1 VTQGQQAQQGQQ
13 GQQGTEAQSA
23 DRTRYELA
31 ELVETARALAS
42 ERDIKK
48 LLAVILLKCRQVTG
62 ADAGSVYVVEE
73 EGGSQAEYKPA
84 PKKYLHF
91 MLTQNDSVKVDFKD
105 QIIDISD
112 KSIVGQAV
120 LSKQPI
126 NIPDLTKLES
136 TPSGSTKTRTLRH
149 NKSFDDK
156 TGYRARSMLT
166 VPMLSADREVIGVVQ
181 LINKRKDS
189 GRPLQADDDVV
200 AFDQRSEDL
209 ALAWVAMAGI
219 RLENALLYDE
229 IRIMFDGFVD
239 AAVTAIESRDP
250 TTSGHSRRVATMS
263 IELAKK
269 VDAVSDGPL
278 AGVHFTPTHL
288 QQLEYAGVLH
298 DFGKVGVRERVLVKA
313 KKLYD
318 EDLRNIKLRFAFIK
332 KALEADHAERKLRV
346 AMELGKPDLA
356 ARLTEIDAEL
366 GRKMDDVD
374 DALSFVTRVNE
385 PTVLDQGGFERLVE
399 IARLVYMAPDGE
411 LRPYL
416 EPEEV
421 AALQVR
427 RGSLTEVERVEIE
440 RHVVHT
446 ENFLQKIPWGRS
458 YADVPR
464 IAAAHHEYLNGSG
477 YPNRLPAKDIPVES
491 RIMTIADIFD
501 ALTASDRP
509 YKKAVPI
516 DRALAIIESEV
527 KAGKCDAELFQVFV
541 GGEVYKRVI

>member
-1 VTQGQQAQQGQQ
+1 VTQGA
-13 GQQGTEAQSA
+13 EAQSA

-48 LLAVILLKCRQVTG
+48 LLAVILQKCRQVTG

-73 EGGSQAEYKPA
+73 EGGSQAEYQPEAKRL
-84 PKKYLHF
+84 LHF
-91 MLTQNDSVKVDFKD
+91 MLSQNDSVQVDFKEFRLE
-105 QIIDISD
+105 IDD

-126 NIPDLTKLES
+126 NIPDLTKLEAA
-136 TPSGSTKTRTLRH
+136 PSASQKTRTLRH
-149 NKSFDDK
+149 NRSFDEK

-166 VPMLSADREVIGVVQ
+166 VPMLSAVGDVIGVVQ
-181 LINKRKDS
+181 LINKRRDGS
-189 GRPLQADDDVV
+189 RPLGTDGDVV
-200 AFDQRSEDL
+200 AFDQRSEEL

-219 RLENALLYDE
+219 GLENALLYDE
-229 IRIMFDGFVD
+229 IRLMFEGFVE
-239 AAVTAIESRDP
+239 ASVTAIESRDP

-263 IELAKK
+263 VELARK

-278 AGVHFTPTHL
+278 AAVHFSPISL

-313 KKLYD
+313 KKLYE
-318 EDLRNIKLRFAFIK
+318 EDLRNIKLRFAYIK
-332 KALEADHAERKLRV
+332 KALEADHGQRKLRV
-346 AMELGKPDLA
+346 AFELGKSDLA
-356 ARLTEIDAEL
+356 ARLGEIDADL
-366 GRKMDDVD
+366 GRRMDEVD
-374 DALSFVTRVNE
+374 EALAFIARVNE
-385 PTVLDQGGFERLVE
+385 PTVLEQGGFERLVE
-399 IARLVYMAPDGE
+399 IARLVYLAPDGQ

-446 ENFLQKIPWGRS
+446 RSFLQEIPWGRR

-464 IAAAHHEYLNGSG
+464 IAAAHHEYLNGTG

-501 ALTASDRP
+501 ALTAYDRP

-516 DRALAIIESEV
+516 DRALSIIESEV
-527 KAGKCDAELFQVFV
+527 KAGKCDAELFKVFV

>member
-1 VTQGQQAQQGQQ
+1 VTQGA
-13 GQQGTEAQSA
+13 EAHSDERA
-23 DRTRYELA
+23 RYELA

-48 LLAVILLKCRQVTG
+48 LLAMILLKCRQVTG

-73 EGGSQAEYKPA
+73 EGGSQSEYKPE
-84 PKKYLHF
+84 PKKHLHF
-91 MLTQNDSVKVDFKD
+91 MLSQNDSVKVDFKEAHLE
-105 QIIDISD
+105 IDD
-112 KSIVGQAV
+112 KSIVGQAT
-120 LSKQPI
+120 LSKHSI
-126 NIPDLTKLES
+126 NIPDLSKLES
-136 TPSGSTKTRTLRH
+136 APKSKNKTLRH
-149 NKSFDDK
+149 NRSFDDR

-166 VPMLSADREVIGVVQ
+166 VPMLSAVGEVIGVVQ
-181 LINKRKDS
+181 LINKKRDPK
-189 GRPLQADDDVV
+189 RPLGEDGEVL
-200 AFDQRSEDL
+200 AFDQRSEEL

-219 RLENALLYDE
+219 ALENALLYDE
-229 IRIMFDGFVD
+229 IRTMFDGFVE
-239 AAVTAIESRDP
+239 ASVTAIESRDP

-263 IELAKK
+263 VELAKK

-278 AGVHFTPTHL
+278 AGVHFTPIHL

-313 KKLYD
+313 KKLYE
-318 EDLRNIKLRFAFIK
+318 EDLRNLNLRFAYIK

-346 AMELGKPDLA
+346 ALELGKADLA
-356 ARLTEIDAEL
+356 ERLAAIDAEL
-366 GRKMDDVD
+366 GRRMDEVD
-374 DALSFVTRVNE
+374 DALAFVARVNE

-399 IARLVYMAPDGE
+399 IARLVYMASDGQ

-446 ENFLQKIPWGRS
+446 AKFLQEIPWGRRF
-458 YADVPR
+458 ADVPR
-464 IAAAHHEYLNGSG
+464 IAAAHHEYLNGTG
-477 YPNRLPAKDIPVES
+477 YPNRLPGKDIPVES

-516 DRALAIIESEV
+516 ERALSIIESEV
-527 KAGKCDAELFQVFV
+527 KAGKCDPELFQVFV
-541 GGEVYKRVI
+541 RGEVYKRVI

>member
-1 VTQGQQAQQGQQ
+1 VTQGA
-13 GQQGTEAQSA
+13 EAQSA

-48 LLAVILLKCRQVTG
+48 LLAKILLKCRQVTG

-73 EGGSQAEYKPA
+73 EGGSQAEYKPQ
-84 PKKYLHF
+84 PKKFLHF
-91 MLTQNDSVKVDFKD
+91 MLSQNDSIKIDFKEFILD
-105 QIIDISD
+105 IDD

-120 LSKQPI
+120 LSKHSI
-126 NIPDLTKLES
+126 NVPDLSQLDTNPKTK
-136 TPSGSTKTRTLRH
+136 TLRH
-149 NKSFDDK
+149 NRSFDDK

-166 VPMLSADREVIGVVQ
+166 VPMMSAEGEVIGVVQ
-181 LINKRKDS
+181 LINKRRDPA
-189 GRPLQADDDVV
+189 RPPETDADVA
-200 AFDQRSEDL
+200 AFDQRSEEL
-209 ALAWVAMAGI
+209 AQAWVAMAGI
-219 RLENALLYDE
+219 ALENALLYEE
-229 IRIMFDGFVD
+229 IRVMFDGFVE
-239 AAVTAIESRDP
+239 ASVTAIESRDP

-263 IELAKK
+263 VDLAKK

-278 AGVHFTPTHL
+278 ANVRFTPTHL

-313 KKLYD
+313 KKLYE
-318 EDLRNIKLRFAFIK
+318 EDLRNIKLRFAYIK
-332 KALEADHAERKLRV
+332 KVLETDHAERKLRV
-346 AMELGKPDLA
+346 ALELGKQDVGARLA
-356 ARLTEIDAEL
+356 AIDAEL
-366 GRKMDDVD
+366 GRRMDEVD
-374 DALSFVTRVNE
+374 DALAFVGRVNE

-399 IARLVYMAPDGE
+399 IARLVYLAPDGE

-416 EPEEV
+416 EAEEV

-427 RGSLTEVERVEIE
+427 RGSLTELERVEIE
-440 RHVVHT
+440 SHVTHT
-446 ENFLQKIPWGRS
+446 RKFLQEIPWGRR

-464 IAAAHHEYLNGSG
+464 IAAAHHLYLDGTG
-477 YPNRLPAKDIPVES
+477 YPHESRGRDIPIES

-516 DRALAIIESEV
+516 DRALSIIESEV
-527 KAGKCDAELFQVFV
+527 QAGKCDSELFRVFV
-541 GGEVYKRVI
+541 QGEVYKRVI

>member
-1 VTQGQQAQQGQQ
+1 VTQGA
-13 GQQGTEAQSA
+13 EAQSA
-23 DRTRYELA
+23 DRARYELA

-73 EGGSQAEYKPA
+73 EGGSQAEYQPEAKRL
-84 PKKYLHF
+84 LHF
-91 MLTQNDSVKVDFKD
+91 MLSQNDSVKVDF
-105 QIIDISD
+105 QEFRLEIDD

-120 LSKQPI
+120 LSKQAI
-126 NIPDLTKLES
+126 NIPDLTKLEA
-136 TPSGSTKTRTLRH
+136 TPKTKTLRH
-149 NKSFDDK
+149 NRSFDEK

-166 VPMLSADREVIGVVQ
+166 LPMLSAVGDVIGVVQ
-181 LINKRKDS
+181 LINKRPEA
-189 GRPLQADDDVV
+189 GRPVGGDGHVDV
-200 AFDQRSEDL
+200 APFDHRSEEL
-209 ALAWVAMAGI
+209 ASAWVAMAGI
-219 RLENALLYDE
+219 ALENALLYDE
-229 IRIMFDGFVD
+229 IRVMFDGFVE
-239 AAVTAIESRDP
+239 ASVTAIESRDP

-263 IELAKK
+263 VELAKK

-313 KKLYD
+313 KKLYE
-318 EDLRNIKLRFAFIK
+318 EDLRNIKLRFAYVK

-346 AMELGKPDLA
+346 ALELGKSDLE
-356 ARLTEIDAEL
+356 ARLADIDGDL
-366 GRKMDDVD
+366 GRRMDEVD
-374 DALSFVTRVNE
+374 DALAFVARVNE
-385 PTVLDQGGFERLVE
+385 PTVLEQGGFERLVE
-399 IARLVYMAPDGE
+399 IARLVYLAPDGQ

-440 RHVVHT
+440 RHVVNT
-446 ENFLQKIPWGRS
+446 RTFLQEIPWGRRF
-458 YADVPR
+458 ADVVR
-464 IAAAHHEYLNGSG
+464 IAAAHHEYLNGTG
-477 YPNRLPAKDIPVES
+477 YPNRLPGKDIPVES

-516 DRALAIIESEV
+516 DRALAIIDSEV
-527 KAGKCDAELFQVFV
+527 KAGKCDAELFRVFV
-541 GGEVYKRVI
+541 QGQVYKRVI

>member
-1 VTQGQQAQQGQQ
+1 VTQGA
-13 GQQGTEAQSA
+13 EAQSA
-23 DRTRYELA
+23 DRARYELA

-48 LLAVILLKCRQVTG
+48 LLSLILQKCRQVTG

-84 PKKYLHF
+84 PKKFLHF
-91 MLTQNDSVKVDFKD
+91 MLSQNDSVKVDFKD
-105 QIIDISD
+105 RIMDIDD

-126 NIPDLTKLES
+126 NIADLTKLEA
-136 TPSGSTKTRTLRH
+136 TPQTRTLRH
-149 NKSFDDK
+149 NRSFDDT

-181 LINKRKDS
+181 LINKRREP
-189 GRPLQADDDVV
+189 GQPLSADDDVE
-200 AFDQRSEDL
+200 AFDQRSEEL

-229 IRIMFDGFVD
+229 IRTMFEGFVE
-239 AAVTAIESRDP
+239 ASVTAIESRDP

-263 IELAKK
+263 VELAKK
-269 VDAVSDGPL
+269 VDAVADGPL
-278 AGVHFTPTHL
+278 AGVHFTPINL

-313 KKLYD
+313 KKLYE
-318 EDLRNIKLRFAFIK
+318 EDLRNIKLRFAYIK
-332 KALEADHAERKLRV
+332 KVLEAEHAERKLRV
-346 AMELGKPDLA
+346 ALELGKSDLA
-356 ARLTEIDAEL
+356 ARLAGIDAEL
-366 GRKMDDVD
+366 GRKMDEVD
-374 DALSFVTRVNE
+374 DALSFVARVNE
-385 PTVLDQGGFERLVE
+385 PTVLEQGGFERLVE

-416 EPEEV
+416 EAEEV

-446 ENFLQKIPWGRS
+446 TKFLQEIPWGRR

-477 YPNRLPAKDIPVES
+477 YPNRLPGKDIPVES

-516 DRALAIIESEV
+516 DRALSIIESEV
-527 KAGKCDAELFQVFV
+527 KAGKCDPELFRVFV

>member
-1 VTQGQQAQQGQQ
+1 VTQGA
-13 GQQGTEAQSA
+13 EAQSA
-23 DRTRYELA
+23 DRARYVLA

-48 LLAVILLKCRQVTG
+48 LLAVILAKCRQVTG

-73 EGGSQAEYKPA
+73 EGGSQAEYTPA
-84 PKKYLHF
+84 PKKLLHF
-91 MLTQNDSVKVDFKD
+91 MLSQNDSIKIDFKEFKLD
-105 QIIDISD
+105 IDD
-112 KSIVGQAV
+112 RSIVGQAV

-126 NIPDLTKLES
+126 NVPDLAQLASNPKTKS
-136 TPSGSTKTRTLRH
+136 LRH

-166 VPMLSADREVIGVVQ
+166 VPMLSAVGDVIGVVQ
-181 LINKRKDS
+181 LINKRHDAN
-189 GRPLQADDDVV
+189 RAPENDADVV
-200 AFDQRSEDL
+200 AFDQRSEEL
-209 ALAWVAMAGI
+209 ALAWAAMAGI
-219 RLENALLYDE
+219 ALENALLYDE
-229 IRIMFDGFVD
+229 IRVMFDGFVE
-239 AAVTAIESRDP
+239 ASVTAIESRDP

-263 IELAKK
+263 VELAKK

-313 KKLYD
+313 KKLYE
-318 EDLRNIKLRFAFIK
+318 EDLRNIRLRFAYIK
-332 KALEADHAERKLRV
+332 KALEADHGERKLRV
-346 AMELGKPDLA
+346 ALELGKSDLA
-356 ARLTEIDAEL
+356 ARMAEIDAEL
-366 GRKMDDVD
+366 GRRMDEVD
-374 DALSFVTRVNE
+374 DALTFVGRVNE

-399 IARLVYMAPDGE
+399 IARLVYIAPDGE

-416 EPEEV
+416 EPGEI

-427 RGSLTEVERVEIE
+427 RGSLTDVERVEIE
-440 RHVVHT
+440 SHVTHT
-446 ENFLQKIPWGRS
+446 IKFLQEIPWGRRF
-458 YADVPR
+458 ADVPR
-464 IAAAHHEYLNGSG
+464 IAGAHHQYLNGTG
-477 YPNRLPAKDIPVES
+477 YPNGMPGKDIPVES

-516 DRALAIIESEV
+516 DRALSIIQSEV
-527 KAGKCDAELFQVFV
+527 SAGKCDPDLFQVFV
-541 GGEVYKRVI
+541 HGEVYKRVI

>member
-1 VTQGQQAQQGQQ
+1 VTQGAA
-13 GQQGTEAQSA
+13 AQSDERA
-23 DRTRYELA
+23 RYELA

-48 LLAVILLKCRQVTG
+48 LLSLILLKCRQVTG
-62 ADAGSVYVVEE
+62 ADAGSVYVIEE
-73 EGGSQAEYKPA
+73 EGGSQAEHQPA
-84 PKKYLHF
+84 AKRLLHF
-91 MLTQNDSVKVDFKD
+91 MLSQNDSVKVDFKELRLD
-105 QIIDISD
+105 IDD

-136 TPSGSTKTRTLRH
+136 TPKTKTLRH
-149 NKSFDDK
+149 NRSFDEK

-166 VPMLSADREVIGVVQ
+166 VPMLSVDREVIGVVQ
-181 LINKRKDS
+181 LINKRADP
-189 GRPLQADDDVV
+189 GRPLRDDGDVV
-200 AFDQRSEDL
+200 AFDQRSEEL

-219 RLENALLYDE
+219 ALENALLYDE
-229 IRIMFDGFVD
+229 IRVMFDGFVE
-239 AAVTAIESRDP
+239 ASVTAIESRDP

-263 IELAKK
+263 VELARK

-278 AGVHFTPTHL
+278 AAVHFTPIHL

-313 KKLYD
+313 KKLYE
-318 EDLRNIKLRFAFIK
+318 EDLRNIKLRFAYIK
-332 KALEADHAERKLRV
+332 KGLEAEHAERKLRV
-346 AMELGKPDLA
+346 ACELGKSDLA
-356 ARLTEIDAEL
+356 ARLAEIDADL
-366 GRKMDDVD
+366 GRRMDEVD
-374 DALSFVTRVNE
+374 DALTFVGRVNE
-385 PTVLDQGGFERLVE
+385 PTVLEQGGFERLVE
-399 IARLVYMAPDGE
+399 IARLVYLAPDGQ

-446 ENFLQKIPWGRS
+446 RSFLQEIPWGRR

-464 IAAAHHEYLNGSG
+464 IAAAHHEYLNGTG
-477 YPNRLPAKDIPVES
+477 YPNRLPAPEIPVES

-516 DRALAIIESEV
+516 DRALSIIESEV
-527 KAGKCDAELFQVFV
+527 TAGKCDADLFRVFV